1 MKNDL
6 LIHQRKKFFLQ
17 SVFAFASIFLLLGFI
32 VFRLVSTTM
41 FHSVD
46 EELEHLAGDTPALNA
61 QIQRN
66 QKSSPA
72 NGPFSGNMPPNN
84 FQQQVILWSEDGEIL
99 NSGQIGN
106 RIYDFTALR
115 LDQEKLDT
123 IQKVSLNNESQGTLT
138 FRSITV
144 KVSGNDSVAYVQI
157 LTNTDQIR
165 NSVTNFLRILMICMG
180 IFFVLSILLS
190 FFLSRTYM
198 TPILAAW
205 KSQQQFVENA
215 SHELRT
221 PLAIIQSKLESLF
234 TRPQAT
240 ILDESESV
248 AVALGEVQRLTK
260 LSSDLLL
267 LARSDGGSLILEK
280 TAVSTQQFLQS
291 ISAPY
296 QELAAAEEKELV
308 LKQAVERTILIDQ
321 ERIHQLLVILLD
333 NALKYTKTGDS
344 IVIISTFTDREWQ
357 VSVTDTG
364 TGIPE
369 EQQEHVFERFYRGDA
384 SRNRE
389 TGGNGIGLSI
399 AKWIVTAHGGKL
411 SVKSN
416 QPKGSVF
423 TFSIPLK

>member
-66 QKSSPA
+66 QKSSPT